1 MSKCLYVFLVLLI
14 APALNADTLDTGSA
28 NTEIL
33 IAAPSLSHLIERDG
47 SGVYQK
53 IFRRAIQKIPYTA
66 KETFYPFR
74 RALLEF
80 EHNKVDCTYS
90 YTEILEEVMG
100 KSAIIT
106 SYPLGVFIFHAFT
119 RKNAS
124 PINELS
130 QLYNLTIGGIN
141 GQEQYYQSILSP
153 ELKYDLKLINTDKQ
167 GIEMLK
173 LKRLDVFLAAL
184 PDVNPFLH
192 ELSYTKELVLYKSFD
207 RITCH
212 NTPKNQAF
220 LKALS
225 IQLQSM
231 KEQGEYKSIAGVL
244 YIDF

>member
-1 MSKCLYVFLVLLI
+1 MSKCLYIFLVLFI
-14 APALNADTLDTGSA
+14 APALSADTLDTGSA

-33 IAAPSLSHLIERDG
+33 IAAPSLSHLIEKDG

-53 IFRRAIQKIPYTA
+53 LFRRAIQKTPYTA
-66 KETFYPFR
+66 KETFYPFK

-90 YTEILEEVMG
+90 YTEVLEELLG
-100 KSAIIT
+100 KKAIIT
-106 SYPLGVFIFHAFT
+106 SYPLGAFIFHAFT
-119 RKNAS
+119 RKNA
-124 PINELS
+124 PAIDNLS

-192 ELSYTKELVLYKSFD
+192 ELSYNKDLVLYKSLD

-212 NTPKNQAF
+212 NTPKNQTF

-225 IQLQSM
+225 TQLQTM
-231 KEQGEYKSIAGVL
+231 KEQGEYKAIAGDL